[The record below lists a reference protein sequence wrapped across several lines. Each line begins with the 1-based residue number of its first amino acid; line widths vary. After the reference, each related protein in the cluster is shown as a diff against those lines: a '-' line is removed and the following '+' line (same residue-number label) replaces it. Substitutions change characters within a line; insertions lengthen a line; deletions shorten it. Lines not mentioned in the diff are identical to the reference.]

1 MENLKATTSATSARP
16 AGSKWKWAFWV
27 VVIVALIAAGY
38 FFHVQKLLMFI
49 QKLLK
54 IALDWVSGLGVWGP
68 VLFIL
73 IYIAACVLFIPGSVL
88 TLGAGALF
96 GVVKGSIYT
105 SIGATLGASAAFLVG
120 RYLARDWI
128 AKKIAGNARFAAIDK
143 AVADEGWKIV
153 GLTRLSPVFPFIL
166 LNYAFGLTRVSFR
179 DYFFATWIGTMPG
192 TVMYVYIGSLANAA
206 GKPARTPAQWA
217 LYGVGLLATV
227 AVTVVITRIAKKA
240 LGRKI
245 SIL

>member
-1 MENLKATTSATSARP
+1 MDNLTSEANTTSTPP
-16 AGSKWKWAFWV
+16 AGSKWKWALWA

-38 FFHVQKLLMFI
+38 FLHVQT
-49 QKLLK
+49 LLK
-54 IALDWVSGLGVWGP
+54 TALDWIRGLGVWGP

-73 IYIAACVLFIPGSVL
+73 IYIAACVFFIPGSVL

-128 AKKIAGNARFAAIDK
+128 AKKIAGNTRFAAIDK

-153 GLTRLSPVFPFIL
+153 GLTRLVPVFPFIL

-192 TVMYVYIGSLANAA
+192 TIMFVYLGSIANAA
-206 GKPARTPAQWA
+206 GNPSRSPAQWA
-217 LYGVGLLATV
+217 LFGVGLLATV

-240 LGRKI
+240 LGKKI
-245 SIL
+245 SIS

>member
-1 MENLKATTSATSARP
+1 MTSTTANPEPHSC
-16 AGSKWKWAFWV
+16 SKRKWIYIITG
-27 VVIVALIAAGY
+27 IVALIAVVY
-38 FFHVQKLLMFI
+38 SFHAEI
-49 QKLLK
+49 QNLLK
-54 IALDWVSGLGVWGP
+54 TALDWIGGLGVWGP

-73 IYIAACVLFIPGSVL
+73 IYIAACVFFIPGSVL

-153 GLTRLSPVFPFIL
+153 GLTRLVPVFPFIL

-192 TVMYVYIGSLANAA
+192 TVMYVYIGSLANVA

-217 LYGVGLLATV
+217 LFGVGLLATV
-227 AVTVVITRIAKKA
+227 AVTVLITRIAKKA
-240 LGRKI
+240 LGKKI
-245 SIL
+245 SVS